1 MSETTPI
8 HTPGALLRSL
18 LDERGW
24 TQEELALITN
34 CSRQSIS
41 AILAGRSGVT
51 AEMAVSLA
59 AAFGNEPSEWL
70 RLDMERQL
78 SLVEG
83 DASDVERRMRLFEI
97 APVRDMQRRGW
108 ISETKKLEELE
119 EELKDFFEVKG
130 ELDEDIGFPVAARR
144 TVKLPHLNRSERA
157 WCFRARQLA
166 REVHVQRYN
175 PAHMETARKKLRIA
189 AAYAKEAFRVPQIL
203 ADCGIRYVVVEP
215 LPGARIDGAAFWLDE
230 SSPVI
235 AMSTRYDRI
244 DNFWFTLMH
253 EFSHIRH
260 QDSLSVDNDIDEAA
274 RSSANSEE
282 ECEKRANEEA
292 SASLIPPDELD
303 SFIRRVGP
311 LYSKPR
317 IIQLAHRLKIHPGII
332 VGQLYHKGEIGPSAN
347 REMLAKVR
355 NSVLETAIVDGYGR
369 LVPSDL

>member
-1 MSETTPI
+1 MADHDTITS
-8 HTPGALLRSL
+8 PGDLLRSL

-41 AILAGRSGVT
+41 AILSGRSGIT
-51 AEMAVSLA
+51 AEMATALA
-59 AAFGNEPSEWL
+59 AAFNNEPSEWL

-78 SLVEG
+78 ALVKG
-83 DASDVERRMRLFEI
+83 DASDVEKRVKLFEI

-108 ISETKKLEELE
+108 IADTKELDELE
-119 EELKDFFEVKG
+119 GELKHFFEVKDN
-130 ELDEDIGFPVAARR
+130 LDEDIGFPVAMRR
-144 TVKLPHLNRSERA
+144 TIKLPHLNRAERA

-166 REVHVQRYN
+166 RAIHGEKFN
-175 PAHMETARKKLRIA
+175 AAHIETTRKKLRIA
-189 AAYAKEAFRVPQIL
+189 AAYAKEAYKVPQIL
-203 ADCGIRYVVVEP
+203 AESGIRYVVVEP

-230 SSPVI
+230 STPVI
-235 AMSTRYDRI
+235 AMSVRFDRI

-253 EFSHIRH
+253 EFAHIKN
-260 QDSLSVDNDIDEAA
+260 QDTLSVDNDIDDAA
-274 RSSANSEE
+274 RSSKTLEE
-282 ECEKRANEEA
+282 DTERRANEEA
-292 SASLIPPDELD
+292 SASLIPPHELD

-355 NSVLETAIVDGYGR
+355 NTVIETAIVDGWGQTV
-369 LVPSDL
+369 LNDL